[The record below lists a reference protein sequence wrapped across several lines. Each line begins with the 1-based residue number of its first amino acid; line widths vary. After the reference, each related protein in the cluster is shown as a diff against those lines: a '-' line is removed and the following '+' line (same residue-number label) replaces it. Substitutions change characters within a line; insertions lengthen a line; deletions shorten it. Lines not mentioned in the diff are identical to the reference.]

1 MKKPSPRQHEI
12 FNLLKRNQH
21 LRAHDLQT
29 AFNISKATAYREME
43 ALTQLGLAQKI
54 PGGIASLEN
63 VHADG
68 CIQCGRMIHA
78 GLAFTLQTTDGYQLK
93 TCCPHCG
100 LMALETR
107 PTAGAITTDFFYGTI
122 VNANQAW
129 YVLESMVAPCCNPPV
144 LSFASRDIASRF
156 AQAFN
161 GTLADFSQARQHN
174 HRLMHACGENYQ
186 PTCSE
191 R

>member
-1 MKKPSPRQHEI
+1 MKNLSPRQHEI
-12 FNLLKRNQH
+12 LKLLKRNQR

-29 AFNISKATAYREME
+29 TFNISKATAYRELE

-54 PGGIASLEN
+54 PGSIASLGN
-63 VHADG
+63 AHAGD
-68 CIQCGRMIHA
+68 CIQCGRAIHA
-78 GLAFTLQTTDGYQLK
+78 GLAFTLQMTDGHQVK

-100 LMALETR
+100 LMDIETR
-107 PTAGAITTDFFYGTI
+107 PGASAITTDFFYGTI

-129 YVLESMVAPCCNPPV
+129 YVLESMVAPCCSPSV
-144 LSFASRDIASRF
+144 LSFASHEIASRF

-174 HRLMHACGENYQ
+174 HRLMHARGDDYQ
-186 PTCSE
+186 STCSE